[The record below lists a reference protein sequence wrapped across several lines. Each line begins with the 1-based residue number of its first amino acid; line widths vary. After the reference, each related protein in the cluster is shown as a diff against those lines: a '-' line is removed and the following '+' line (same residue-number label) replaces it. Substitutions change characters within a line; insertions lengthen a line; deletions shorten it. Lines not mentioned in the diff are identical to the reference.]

1 MNILVFRYLPIYLGI
16 FYFYCLNYLGAQSY
30 QLTTYQ
36 TESGLPT
43 NLVKAIVKDTL
54 GFIWLASDEGVARFD
69 GRNFINF
76 KKELPSSYTKSL
88 FVSKRGTLLV
98 INDLGIIEISSKLD
112 TAIFKT
118 LLVGGTST
126 AEKNKVMYPKEIFED
141 CNGTLWISEPNSV
154 LRYQNGKPTRY
165 LLPEKL
171 NTTNFLRSFNFAET
185 SCGNLYLSA
194 FRGAL
199 LYFNAPKNA
208 FEEVE
213 LPQNL
218 GDISSMLKID
228 ENTLWLGYFDGV
240 AELKVSQG
248 RVESLTRLID
258 LPGVSFLR
266 ADDQGDILIGTWD
279 KGLYEVEMRFA
290 DKVAQKIGESKTAV
304 INHIFIDNER
314 NIWLSSDDGIELLKP
329 NLFSRLSL
337 TDVNS
342 YIQAIHLNPD
352 QSLLVCDGSSIHQVW
367 RRGKD
372 FEKKNIYNY
381 SKSNI
386 LAVTQSRNGLFVGA
400 GNDRLLCIKDGK
412 TTELDLGAYGKSI
425 FALFADHQA
434 NVWVSQYGERVG
446 VVKVSPDLKPKY
458 YTTQQGI
465 ESQITVV
472 RETAGGTIYCGG
484 RGKNAYLYVYHENE
498 DRFENVSTALDI
510 ATQTQLEV
518 NDIFFDKQGQIW
530 LGTNQGLFIKKKNS
544 IRRFDL
550 GPKYSQ
556 ENIKSILIDKLDNLW
571 IGTNLGIIKFKN
583 NQSVLFEKVNGLST
597 VTISPRGLIQSPNG
611 NLYVA
616 TANGLNYL
624 IDQAEDVQTT
634 PTPVFLYLRADNQKI
649 DFTKQ
654 DLDLSY
660 RVTLEGKVLSFT
672 YPNARVLYQ
681 YRLSGLN
688 DNWSEPSELNQILIQ
703 RIPYGNYALQIR
715 AKQQGNYAWS
725 APISFKFEVLR
736 PWYWTYTA
744 LTMYVL
750 GAIGLVWLLIY
761 WNTRR
766 LKQQRELLTQKV
778 TEATHQIAE
787 RAESLRQVNSLLQQQ
802 TKEIN
807 FQKES
812 IESQKNTIETT
823 YRTIERKNKQITDSI
838 RYAQTIQKVILRSD
852 EVIKKSFKD
861 YFLIYQPKDVVSG
874 DFYWAF
880 KDDSRWFV
888 AVVDCTGHGV
898 PGAFMS
904 MIGYSLLYRII
915 KLKGETN
922 PANILKMLHSE
933 VRVVLRQKDGSNNDG
948 MDICLCMI
956 DRLSHQENQQNKFK
970 VTFCGAKRPLYY
982 FANGSMNL
990 LEGERRSIGGW
1001 QSGEA
1006 DFQNHEVILYEK
1018 DIIYLS
1024 TDGLADQNN
1033 PKRRKFGENQMLRL
1047 MEKNAVLS
1055 MPRQKEEMLEG
1066 LIKFQE
1072 SSEQRDD
1079 ITLLGIKL

>member
-649 DFTKQ
+649 DFIKQ